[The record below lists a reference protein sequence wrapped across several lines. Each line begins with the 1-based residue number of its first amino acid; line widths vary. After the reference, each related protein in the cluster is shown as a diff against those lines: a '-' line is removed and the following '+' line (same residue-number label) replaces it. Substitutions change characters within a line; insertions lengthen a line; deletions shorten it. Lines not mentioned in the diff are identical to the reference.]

1 MAAERARASARLS
14 QRQHDRKSLMSLR
27 VIGGSA
33 RGAKLKA
40 VPGDSTRPIMDRVKE
55 ALFNIIGQDIYQACF
70 LDLYAGTGSVG
81 IEALSR
87 GAEHVWFV
95 DTSRAAIKTVRDN
108 LGRTNLDESATVLQR
123 NALEILR
130 RPPQQAFRFIFV
142 APPQYQELWWETLR
156 ALDNNADWHATGCE
170 VIVQVDPRE
179 YDSERQLRHLTL
191 TDQRR
196 YGNTLL
202 LFYAFEH
209 Q

>member
-1 MAAERARASARLS
+1 
-14 QRQHDRKSLMSLR
+14 MSLR

-33 RGAKLKA
+33 RGTKLNA

-55 ALFNIIGQDIYQACF
+55 ALFNIIGNDIYQARF

-87 GAEHVWFV
+87 GAEHASFV
-95 DTSRAAIKTVRDN
+95 DTDRAAIKTIRRN
-108 LGRTNLDESATVLQR
+108 LRRAQLEREATVLHR
-123 NALEILR
+123 NALDVLR
-130 RPPQQAFRFIFV
+130 RPPAQEFRFIYV
-142 APPQYQELWWETLR
+142 APPQYQELWWKTLR
-156 ALDNNADWHATGCE
+156 ALDDNADWHALGSE

-179 YDSERQLRHLTL
+179 YDNERQLRHLSL

-202 LFYAFEH
+202 LFYEFED

>member
-1 MAAERARASARLS
+1 
-14 QRQHDRKSLMSLR
+14 MSLR

-33 RGAKLKA
+33 RGTKLRA

-55 ALFNIIGQDIYQACF
+55 ALFNIIGNEIYQAQF

-87 GAEHVWFV
+87 GAEHACFV
-95 DTSRAAIKTVRDN
+95 DTSHAAIKTIREN
-108 LGRTNLDESATVLQR
+108 LRRVQLEGAATVLQR
-123 NALEILR
+123 NAFEVLR

-142 APPQYQELWWETLR
+142 APPQYQELWWKTLR
-156 ALDNNADWHATGCE
+156 ALDENADWHLLSCE
-170 VIVQVDPRE
+170 VIAQVDPRE
-179 YDSERQLRHLTL
+179 YDSEGQLRHLSL
-191 TDQRR
+191 ADQRR

-202 LFYAFEH
+202 LFYEFEH